1 MEGATLLQEDLSRT
15 SSLAFDTVRQ
25 DEDWVLLPSHERTK
39 RVNAATVK
47 VALQMAQDEAGDGWD
62 VIPPEE
68 RRYRVDEKCA
78 LLRKEAREAASEE
91 MDKVCQ
97 FDKKKPLEIP
107 AEQQPGVF
115 ALSYLFEN
123 QFLKATEA
131 EEEQVEVGG
140 NNFFRNL
147 RPAGI
152 RAPLHEQGPWRG
164 DFVRAPDKNY
174 KVGDELL
181 MSGHL
186 EAERWEQNNRD
197 EARLVDKAL
206 GINSTSGE
214 LTSEKSGAE

>member
-107 AEQQPGVF
+107 AEQQ
-115 ALSYLFEN
+115 
-123 QFLKATEA
+123 ATEA